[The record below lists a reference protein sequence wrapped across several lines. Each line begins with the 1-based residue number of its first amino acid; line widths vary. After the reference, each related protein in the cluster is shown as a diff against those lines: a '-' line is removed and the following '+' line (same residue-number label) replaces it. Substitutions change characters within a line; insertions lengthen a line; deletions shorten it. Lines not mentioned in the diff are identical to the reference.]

1 MSTDAPAP
9 APRPWRRRV
18 LGGAIGLVALWGL
31 LSIPE
36 RPPEIPQG
44 PGAEP
49 FVWDQDA
56 LWARLEA
63 LVDRTRAEGCP
74 ATAKPRLEALE
85 GLVVT
90 LERDLP
96 GPDDPRWTELES
108 GMFETAALVVA
119 CGEGIEPL
127 LALRGRL
134 RRVAKDASL
143 HWPLDRSAR
152 DRLYRLLYGTRAAVE
167 EVLLQ
172 VPAAPD
178 LSLERAGD
186 EPSATPWVE
195 VEGVRIHSGDLLLS
209 RGGAPT
215 SAFIARGSDHPGN
228 FSHVA
233 LVHVSEAGEGSVIEA
248 HIERGVTVTDAA
260 GYLADKKLRIVVL
273 RLRADHPAL
282 AADPLLPHHAATA
295 ALEEA
300 RARHIPYDFAMD
312 VEDHSE
318 RFCSEVASAAYG
330 THGVELWRHLSTF
343 SSPGLARWMAGFGVR
358 HMRTHGPSDLE
369 YDPQLRVVAEWHD
382 RDTLFRDHVH
392 NAAIDAMLEQA
403 EAGAPLDHDA
413 WMLPLARVLKAWSA
427 VRVAFGGEGPIPEG
441 MSATTALRAQWLA
454 KRHGE
459 LEARL
464 LERVAAHEGEH
475 GRRPPYWT
483 LVALAR
489 ESAAELD

>member
-1 MSTDAPAP
+1 M
-9 APRPWRRRV
+9 
-18 LGGAIGLVALWGL
+18 GLVVLYGL
-31 LSIPE
+31 LAIPE
-36 RPPEIPQG
+36 CPPEVPQG
-44 PGAEP
+44 PGAQP

-56 LWARLEA
+56 LWSRLEA
-63 LVDRTRAEGCP
+63 LVDRTRTEGCP
-74 ATAKPRLEALE
+74 PTLLA
-85 GLVVT
+85 GLRQLDGVVT
-90 LERDLP
+90 TTERDLP
-96 GPDDPRWTELES
+96 GPDDPRWTELET
-108 GMFETAALVVA
+108 GMFESAALVAA
-119 CGEGIEPL
+119 CSEGLPEL

-134 RRVAKDASL
+134 RHVAKQASQG
-143 HWPLDRSAR
+143 WPVDRDAR

-172 VPAAPD
+172 VPSAPA
-178 LSLERAGD
+178 LSLERGDD
-186 EPSATPWVE
+186 EPSATPFVD

-215 SAFIARGSDHPGN
+215 SAFIARGSDYPGN

-233 LVHVSEAGEGSVIEA
+233 LVHVSEAGVGSVIEA
-248 HIERGVTVTDAA
+248 HIERGVTVSDAA
-260 GYLADKKLRIVVL
+260 GYLGDKKLRILVL

-282 AADPLLPHHAATA
+282 RADPLLPHRAASE

-300 RARHIPYDFAMD
+300 RTQHIPYDFAMD

-330 THGVELWRHLSTF
+330 AHGVELWQHLSTF

-358 HMRTHGPSDLE
+358 HLRTHGPSDLE

-382 RDTLFRDHVH
+382 PDTLFRDHVH
-392 NAAIDAMLEQA
+392 NAAIGAMLEQA
-403 EAGAPLDHDA
+403 ETGAPLGHA
-413 WMLPLARVLKAWSA
+413 AFMLPVARVLKAWSA
-427 VRVAFGGEGPIPEG
+427 LLVVLGSEGPIPEG

-454 KRHGE
+454 KRHGAIE
-459 LEARL
+459 TCVQG
-464 LERVAAHEGEH
+464 RVAGYQAEH

-489 ESAAELD
+489 ECAAEPG

>member
-1 MSTDAPAP
+1 MSSDAPAS
-9 APRPWRRRV
+9 ARSPWQRRILR
-18 LGGAIGLVALWGL
+18 GAIGLAVAWGV

-36 RPPEIPQG
+36 CPPEVPQG
-44 PGAEP
+44 PGGVP

-56 LWARLEA
+56 LWSRLEA
-63 LVDRTRAEGCP
+63 LVDRTRVEGCP
-74 ATAKPRLEALE
+74 PDVLARIG
-85 GLVVT
+85 GLDEVVST
-90 LERDLP
+90 VERDLP
-96 GPDDPRWTELES
+96 GPDDPRWAELET
-108 GMFETAALVVA
+108 GMFESAALVAA
-119 CGEGIEPL
+119 CGEGLPQL

-134 RRVAKDASL
+134 RHAAKQASQG
-143 HWPLDRSAR
+143 WPVDRSAR

-172 VPAAPD
+172 VPAAPA
-178 LSLERAGD
+178 LSLERGAD
-186 EPSATPWVE
+186 EPSATPFVE

-215 SAFIARGSDHPGN
+215 SAFIARGSDYPGN

-233 LVHVSEAGEGSVIEA
+233 LVHVSEAGVGSVIEA

-282 AADPLLPHHAATA
+282 LADPMLPHRAASE
-295 ALEEA
+295 ALAEA

-312 VEDHSE
+312 VADHSAQ
-318 RFCSEVASAAYG
+318 FCSEVASAPYG
-330 THGVELWRHLSTF
+330 AHGVELWRHLSTF

-358 HMRTHGPSDLE
+358 HLETHGPSDLE

-382 RDTLFRDHVH
+382 PDTLFRDHVH

-403 EAGAPLDHDA
+403 EAGAPLDHA
-413 WMLPLARVLKAWSA
+413 AFMLPVARVLKAWSA
-427 VRVAFGGEGPIPEG
+427 LLVALGREGPIPEG

-454 KRHGE
+454 KRHGAIE
-459 LEARL
+459 TCVQARVTTY
-464 LERVAAHEGEH
+464 EREH

-489 ESAAELD
+489 ECAAEPR

>member
-1 MSTDAPAP
+1 MSTDATNP
-9 APRPWRRRV
+9 APRPWPRRIVRGT
-18 LGGAIGLVALWGL
+18 LGLALVWSL

-36 RPPEIPQG
+36 CAPEVPQG
-44 PGAEP
+44 PGAAA

-63 LVDRTRAEGCP
+63 LVDRTRTEGCP
-74 ATAKPRLEALE
+74 PDLLARIEQLDGVVAT
-85 GLVVT
+85 T
-90 LERDLP
+90 ERDLP
-96 GPDDPRWTELES
+96 GPDDSRWVELEA
-108 GMFETAALVVA
+108 GMFETAALVAA
-119 CGEGIEPL
+119 CGEGVEAL

-134 RRVAKDASL
+134 RRAAKDASQA
-143 HWPLDRSAR
+143 WPVDRGAR

-172 VPAAPD
+172 VPVAPS
-178 LSLERAGD
+178 LSLERGHD

-195 VEGVRIHSGDLLLS
+195 VEGVRVHSGDLLLS

-215 SAFIARGSDHPGN
+215 SAFIARGSDYPGN

-233 LVHVSEAGEGSVIEA
+233 LVHVSEAGVGSVIEA
-248 HIERGVTVTDAA
+248 HIERGVAVTDAA
-260 GYLADKKLRIVVL
+260 GYLADKKLRILVL

-282 AADPLLPHHAATA
+282 VEDPQLPHRIASA
-295 ALEEA
+295 ALDEA

-312 VEDHSE
+312 VDDHTAQ
-318 RFCSEVASAAYG
+318 FCSEVASAAYG
-330 THGVELWRHLSTF
+330 AHGIELWKHLSTF

-358 HMRTHGPSDLE
+358 HLETHGPSDLE
-369 YDPQLRVVAEWHD
+369 HDPQLRVVAEWHAPE
-382 RDTLFRDHVH
+382 TLFRDHVH

-403 EAGAPLDHDA
+403 EAGAPLDHAA
-413 WMLPLARVLKAWSA
+413 WMLPIARVLKAWSA
-427 VRVAFGGEGPIPEG
+427 VKVACGSEGPVPEG

-454 KRHGE
+454 ERHGAI
-459 LEARL
+459 EACVQ
-464 LERVAAHEGEH
+464 ERVGDYQAKH

-489 ESAAELD
+489 ECAGELR

>member
-1 MSTDAPAP
+1 MNAPA
-9 APRPWRRRV
+9 ARPWRRRI
-18 LGGAIGLVALWGL
+18 LGGAIGLAVLWGL

-36 RPPEIPQG
+36 CTPEVPRG
-44 PGAEP
+44 PSAEP

-63 LVDRTRAEGCP
+63 LVDRTRVEGCP
-74 ATAKPRLEALE
+74 HDLTSRIRRLDDLLAELE
-85 GLVVT
+85 LD
-90 LERDLP
+90 RP
-96 GPDDPRWTELES
+96 GPDDARWAELES
-108 GMFETAALVVA
+108 GMFELAALVAA

-127 LALRGRL
+127 LALRGHV

-143 HWPLDRSAR
+143 GWPVDRSAR

-172 VPAAPD
+172 VPAAPA
-178 LSLERAGD
+178 LSLHHAAD
-186 EPSATPWVE
+186 DPSATPSVE

-215 SAFIARGSDHPGN
+215 SAFIARGSDYPGN

-273 RLRADHPAL
+273 RLRPDHPAL
-282 AADPLLPHHAATA
+282 VADPMLPHHAATA

-300 RARHIPYDFAMD
+300 GTRHIPYDFAMN
-312 VEDHSE
+312 VADHSE
-318 RFCSEVASAAYG
+318 QFCSEVASAPYAA
-330 THGVELWRHLSTF
+330 HGVELWQHLSTF

-358 HMRTHGPSDLE
+358 HLETHGPSDLE
-369 YDPQLRVVAEWHD
+369 YDPQLRVIAEWHD
-382 RDTLFRDHVH
+382 PETLLRDHVH

-413 WMLPLARVLKAWSA
+413 WMLPIARVLKAYSA
-427 VRVAFGGEGPIPEG
+427 VKVTLGGEGPIPEG

-454 KRHGE
+454 KRHGAI
-459 LEARL
+459 EAC
-464 LERVAAHEGEH
+464 VEGRMGAYESEH

-489 ESAAELD
+489 ECAR